1 MDLYEISKIAA
12 SLDGPSPSPRN
23 KLLTAKNMNVCRSYM
38 VGVTSRASYSR
49 EDRCVVKAD
58 VIILG

>member
-12 SLDGPSPSPRN
+12 SLDGPSPRN